1 MKKHIDKRYV
11 KNMNALSI
19 GENKILNES
28 KVCIVGCGGLGGYII
43 ELLGRIGVGNLTVID
58 GDVFDE
64 TNLNR
69 QVLCHTKNIGQN
81 KAIEAKKRME
91 LVNPLIKVT
100 AIDKMLTAKN
110 ASTILKGHDVIV
122 DALDNIK
129 VRLLLQEKA
138 KELDIPMVHGAIA
151 GFYGQVTTILPG
163 DDILNKL
170 YPEDTIEKKGIE
182 GSLGNLS
189 FIVPLIAS
197 MEVSEVIKL
206 LIKQGDLL
214 NKKVL
219 FIDSLENNYDLIEF
233 D

>member
-11 KNMNALSI
+11 KNMNVLYI
-19 GENKILNES
+19 KENKILNEI

-43 ELLGRIGVGNLTVID
+43 ELIGRSGVGYRTVID

-138 KELDIPMVHGAIA
+138 KQLDIPMIHGAIA

>member
-138 KELDIPMVHGAIA
+138 KQLDIPMIHGAIA

>member
-100 AIDKMLTAKN
+100 AIDKMINTK
-110 ASTILKGHDVIV
+110 
-122 DALDNIK
+122 
-129 VRLLLQEKA
+129 
-138 KELDIPMVHGAIA
+138 KE
-151 GFYGQVTTILPG
+151 T
-163 DDILNKL
+163 
-170 YPEDTIEKKGIE
+170 
-182 GSLGNLS
+182 
-189 FIVPLIAS
+189 
-197 MEVSEVIKL
+197 
-206 LIKQGDLL
+206 
-214 NKKVL
+214 
-219 FIDSLENNYDLIEF
+219 
-233 D
+233 